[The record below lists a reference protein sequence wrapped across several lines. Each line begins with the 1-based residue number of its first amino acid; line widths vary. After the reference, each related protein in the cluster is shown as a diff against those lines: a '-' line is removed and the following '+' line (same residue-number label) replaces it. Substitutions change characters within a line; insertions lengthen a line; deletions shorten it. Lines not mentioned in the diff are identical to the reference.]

1 MLGRRDCN
9 PDYSPLKSKGEF
21 TAWRPE
27 RCAPMSGERPVPQ
40 EFAEGYAAIMNK
52 LEEVACM
59 VAALDVI
66 AADAY
71 QRGFEAG
78 RAERTPAA

>member
-1 MLGRRDCN
+1 
-9 PDYSPLKSKGEF
+9 
-21 TAWRPE
+21 
-27 RCAPMSGERPVPQ
+27 MSGERPVPQ
-40 EFAEGYAAIMNK
+40 EFAEGYAAIMDK